1 VRRLR
6 ATKPLLATDDRL
18 LYIVDSMSYIEGYNS
33 NSLETLF
40 EQRYTA
46 PISIDNGK
54 SLLITYCHRIFL

>member
-40 EQRYTA
+40 EQRQRVLQNAIYDMRTTIYG
-46 PISIDNGK
+46 PDF
-54 SLLITYCHRIFL
+54 H